1 MRALTRFGTWFGAT
15 VAVTALGML
24 TPACGGNGGTGHTGT
39 TSGSGSSGEMTSSS
53 SSGGTGGGGTGGTG
67 GMTSSSSSGGGT
79 GGMTSSSSSSGT
91 GAGGSTGG
99 AHGPEATQLVN
110 SGGVCTSPAYKM
122 VFTLGQ
128 PTQNQSKTTS
138 PGYRVQGGLI
148 GANGTLP

>member
-53 SSGGTGGGGTGGTG
+53 SSGGTGGGGT
-67 GMTSSSSSGGGT
+67 GGT